1 MNIKNVLILSLVV
14 CSCIFCACND
24 EIPGQV
30 RLPDLPTQPI
40 IVLYDNDVHCSIDGY
55 PMLVSY
61 RDDCLSGTDY
71 VSTVS
76 CGDFASGGLVGAIS
90 KGERIVEIMNYVGYD
105 VVVLGNHE
113 LDYGMEQ
120 MFNITEA
127 LDAPVVCANFKN
139 IQTDTYP
146 YPAYHMVSYGKVDVA
161 YVGFTTTTSGTI
173 TSLSDEQGNP
183 LYSFMREDFYQ
194 NAQKIID
201 EVRQN
206 GADYVIALA
215 HLGDSEK
222 SGGHSSSTNLIINTS
237 GLDAVIDGHDHH
249 VIEERFVNNKDGK
262 PVLLTSSGTN
272 FQYIGQLTIN
282 TDGAIHS
289 SLTDIVNGK
298 IPADNKAQEFINRL
312 KENIGSQG
320 NFVIGNSEVDLTI
333 YDADGTRIVR
343 NQESNLGDFCAD
355 ALRVFTGADIALING
370 GGIRTNINRG
380 NILFND
386 LYNVMPF
393 GDMIATGSI
402 TGQQL
407 LDVLEFSVSS
417 LPAESG
423 SFMQVSGLRFEVNPS
438 IPSPV
443 VKDSETSLFSYVGE
457 GYRRVSNV
465 EVLDKQSGE
474 YKEIELSHQY
484 IMATLDYLILEQG
497 GSGIFNQ
504 VKPISTYWGAD
515 IEILRHYLEY
525 SLGGCVGVE
534 YSEPQGRIM
543 FK

>member
-14 CSCIFCACND
+14 CSCIFCACSD

-105 VVVLGNHE
+105 VVALGNHE

-282 TDGAIHS
+282 TDGTIHS

-423 SFMQVSGLRFEVNPS
+423 SFMQVSGLRFEVNPF

-515 IEILRHYLEY
+515 IEVLRHYLEY